1 MNSFLKEHY
10 LKIFGILVLILGAIS
25 MLLPFVFMISLSFT
39 EEEQIFSYPQKFI
52 PQMITFEN
60 YKNIFLKIPLKQYF
74 LNSFIIAFLTT
85 VGQVIISA
93 SAGYAFARLNF
104 KFKEQLFLIIL
115 ITMMIPPQV
124 NIIPL
129 FFVMRELHWT
139 DTYQAMILPGMFG
152 GFGVFMMRQYFKMLP
167 KELEDAAKIDGC
179 NAFEIFYKTALPL
192 AAPAAATLGIFT
204 FITTWNAFMWPL
216 IVTTSEYMRTLPVG
230 LAYLKAG
237 YREVIM
243 WGELSA
249 YCVICCIPIIL
260 LFLLGRKYFIND
272 IMNGSIKE

>member
-1 MNSFLKEHY
+1 MEQIKTDKFF
-10 LKIFGILVLILGAIS
+10 KIFCFTVLTVGAIS
-25 MLLPFVFMISLSFT
+25 MLLPFFFMVTLSFSP
-39 EEEQIFSYPQKFI
+39 ENQIFSYPPKFI
-52 PQMITFEN
+52 PSQVILEN
-60 YKNIFLKIPLKQYF
+60 YKNIFATIPLQKYF
-74 LNSFIIAFLTT
+74 LNSFIIAVLTT
-85 VGQVIISA
+85 AGQVLISA

-104 KFKEQLFLIIL
+104 RFKEPLFLIIL

-179 NAFEIFYKTALPL
+179 NAFGIFFRTALPL
-192 AAPAAATLGIFT
+192 AAPAIASLGIFT

-216 IVTTSEYMRTLPVG
+216 IVTTSDMMRTLPVG
-230 LAYLKAG
+230 LSYLKSG
-237 YREVIM
+237 YREIIL
-243 WGELSA
+243 WGELGA
-249 YCVICCIPIIL
+249 YCVICCIPVIFV
-260 LFLLGRKYFIND
+260 FLAGRKYFIKD
-272 IMNGSIKE
+272 IMSGGVKE

>member
-1 MNSFLKEHY
+1 MENVKRIKA
-10 LKIFGILVLILGAIS
+10 LKIFYFSVLLFGAVS
-25 MLLPFVFMISLSFT
+25 MLLPFLFMVTMSVSG
-39 EEEQIFSYPQKFI
+39 EEQIFTYPPKFI
-52 PQMITFEN
+52 PQGITFEN
-60 YKNIFLKIPLKQYF
+60 YKNLFLTMPFKQYF
-74 LNSFIIAFLTT
+74 LNSFFIAAVTT
-85 VGQVIISA
+85 VGQVLISA
-93 SAGYAFARLNF
+93 GAGYAFARLDF
-104 KFKEQLFLIIL
+104 RFKEPLFIIIL

-129 FFVMRELHWT
+129 FFVMRELNWT

-167 KELEDAAKIDGC
+167 KELEEAAKIDGC
-179 NAFEIFYKTALPL
+179 NAFQIFYKTALPL
-192 AAPAAATLGIFT
+192 AAPAVMTLGIFT

-216 IVTTSEYMRTLPVG
+216 IVTTSDMMRTLPVG

-249 YCVICCIPIIL
+249 YCVICSIPVIG

-272 IMNGSIKE
+272 IMSGGVKE

>member
-1 MNSFLKEHY
+1 MENSKRNRL
-10 LKIFGILVLILGAIS
+10 LKIFFYGTLIFCAIA
-25 MLLPFVFMISLSFT
+25 MLFPFIFMISLSVSG
-39 EEEQIFSYPQKFI
+39 EEQIFAYPPKII
-52 PQMITFEN
+52 PDSVTLQN
-60 YKNIFLKIPLKQYF
+60 YKNVLLLLPLKKYF
-74 LNSFIIAFLTT
+74 ANSMIIAVLTT
-85 VGQVIISA
+85 VGQVFVSA
-93 SAGYAFARLNF
+93 CAGYAFARLNF
-104 KFKEQLFLIIL
+104 RFKEPLFIIIL

-129 FFVMRELHWT
+129 FFVMRELSWV
-139 DTYQAMILPGMFG
+139 DTFQAMILPGMFG

-179 NAFEIFYKTALPL
+179 NAFQVFYKTALPL
-192 AAPAAATLGIFT
+192 AAPAITNLGIFT

-216 IVTTSEYMRTLPVG
+216 IVVTSDSMRTLPVG

-249 YCVICCIPIIL
+249 YCVICCLPIVV

-272 IMNGSIKE
+272 IMSGGVKE